1 MTIFDEAWN
10 LLKEED
16 MEMEK
21 KKIIQCLKD
30 EGGAAGLD
38 KCCEASG
45 LPKDKCKAL
54 IDKMSN
60 IKIHKHGDVILMD
73 GL

>member
-1 MTIFDEAWN
+1 
-10 LLKEED
+10 
-16 MEMEK
+16 MEK
-21 KKIIQCLKD
+21 KKIIQCLKE

-45 LPKDKCKAL
+45 LSKEKCKAL
-54 IDKMSN
+54 IDKMN
-60 IKIHKHGDVILMD
+60 NVKIHKHGDVILMD

>member
-1 MTIFDEAWN
+1 MTVFDEAWN
-10 LLKEED
+10 LLKED
-16 MEMEK
+16 MENEK

-45 LPKDKCKAL
+45 LSKEKCKAL

-60 IKIHKHGDVILMD
+60 VKIHKHGDVILMD

>member
-1 MTIFDEAWN
+1 MRIFDDAWGI
-10 LLKEED
+10 LKDD
-16 MEMEK
+16 MAEEK

-45 LPKDKCKAL
+45 LSKEKCKAVL
-54 IDKMSN
+54 KPMSN
-60 IKIHKHGDVILMD
+60 IKMHKYGDVILMD